1 MGAGMRSSRLTHCR
15 RTPLRTLTHNV
26 RIRLRHGAQLHEF
39 FAFIRL
45 DTRELVTTLNVK
57 GIMGQYLGSLARRG
71 EMVRRPRAVLVA
83 LATTLGIALCAGPNQ
98 AAPATPGVGPDGP
111 ARDSI
116 ARDLPGLASP
126 PPQARPDGDDGTLL
140 PSGAP
145 KREWNY
151 VMGKHWQIGGPRGED
166 PVLTDARESTRGA
179 CPAGMVSV
187 QGKMKVHAMLDE
199 LQLQAC
205 TKWIDRK
212 WPERCAD
219 YDRDKWLVISKDIP
233 TQPINVCMDRF
244 EYPNRKGEYPIIM
257 VTWYEARDACKADGK
272 RLCSEDEWTH
282 ACEGEEATPY
292 PNGYSREAAECVNDR
307 PWRKFDGDGLIPRS
321 KASPELDRLWQGLPS
336 GSRPA
341 CKSKAGVYDM
351 TGNVDEWTKSS
362 ISGERPSV
370 LKGGYWGPVRTRCR
384 PATKAHDETHMFY
397 QQGFRC
403 CADPPKGG

>member
-1 MGAGMRSSRLTHCR
+1 
-15 RTPLRTLTHNV
+15 
-26 RIRLRHGAQLHEF
+26 
-39 FAFIRL
+39 
-45 DTRELVTTLNVK
+45 
-57 GIMGQYLGSLARRG
+57 MGQYLGRDAGTAGRTGRG
-71 EMVRRPRAVLVA
+71 ETFRRPRAVLVA
-83 LATTLGIALCAGPNQ
+83 LATVAGIALCAGPNQ

-111 ARDSI
+111 ARDGV

-126 PPQARPDGDDGTLL
+126 TPQARPDGDDGALL
-140 PSGAP
+140 PGQPSTP
-145 KREWNY
+145 KREWNF
-151 VMGKHWQIGGPRGED
+151 VMGKHWQIAGPRGED
-166 PVLTDARESTRGA
+166 PALTDTRENTRGA

-219 YDRDKWLVISKDIP
+219 YDRDKWLAISKDIP
-233 TQPINVCMDRF
+233 TQPISVCMDRF

-257 VTWYEARDACKADGK
+257 VTWYEARDACKAEGK

-292 PNGYSREAAECVNDR
+292 PSGYSREAAECVNDR
-307 PWRKFDGDGLIPRS
+307 PWKKFEPDGLLPRS
-321 KASPELDRLWQGLPS
+321 KAAPELDRLWQGLPS

-351 TGNVDEWTKSS
+351 TGNIDEWTKSS
-362 ISGERPSV
+362 VAGERPSV

-384 PATKAHDETHMFY
+384 PATKAHDEGHMFY

-403 CADPPKGG
+403 CADQPKGS